1 MEAVIVWYLRMSILY
16 FIAGAGVG
24 VSMLL
29 WPDASGYYVSA
40 HAHLNLLGFMSM
52 MIYGVGYHILPKFSG
67 RNIYSP
73 LIMKLQFWIA
83 NAGLIGMA
91 ITWPMVTRSAEPSL
105 AGTLLILSAILSLLS
120 IILFAINIL
129 KTIRPVQMPR
139 R

>member
-1 MEAVIVWYLRMSILY
+1 MSVVY
-16 FIAGAGVG
+16 FVAGAGVG

-29 WPDASGYYVSA
+29 WPDVSGYYTST

-73 LIMKLQFWIA
+73 AIMNIQFWIA

-91 ITWPMVTRSAEPSL
+91 IGWPLVQRMFESSL
-105 AGTLLILSAILSLLS
+105 AKGILIISAILSLLS
-120 IILFAINIL
+120 VILFAFNIL
-129 KTIRPVQMPR
+129 KTIQPVQMPR
-139 R
+139 K